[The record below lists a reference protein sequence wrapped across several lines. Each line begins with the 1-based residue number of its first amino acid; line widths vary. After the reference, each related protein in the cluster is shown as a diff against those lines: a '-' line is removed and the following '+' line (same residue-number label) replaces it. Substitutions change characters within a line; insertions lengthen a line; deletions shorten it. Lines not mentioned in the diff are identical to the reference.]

1 MPVDNFTDLF
11 GDAFDAFLKTRGL
24 SESDVATRIDMARGT
39 LNTYTSGVNGDR
51 RRPPAELLAKAC
63 VLFGFEFEYEGHIIA
78 ARKKGKRVSLEEKQL
93 HLQFTRQI
101 DLAENGAITVG
112 LNKPPGKIEIAFSLK
127 AVS

>member
-1 MPVDNFTDLF
+1 
-11 GDAFDAFLKTRGL
+11 
-24 SESDVATRIDMARGT
+24 MAMSRAT
-39 LNTYTSGVNGDR
+39 LNTYTSGAKGER

-63 VLFGFEFEYEGHIIA
+63 VLFGFGFEYEGYTIA
-78 ARKKGKRVSLEEKQL
+78 ARKNGEPVPVEEKQL

-112 LNKPPGKIEIAFSLK
+112 IKKPPGKIELSVSLK